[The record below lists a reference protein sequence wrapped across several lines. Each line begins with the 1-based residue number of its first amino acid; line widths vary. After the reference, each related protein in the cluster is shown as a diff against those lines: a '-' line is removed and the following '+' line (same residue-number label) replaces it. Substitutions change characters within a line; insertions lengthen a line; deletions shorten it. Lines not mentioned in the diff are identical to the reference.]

1 MWEPVAATGVIELMS
16 SASVNTVSA
25 APAVVGKTRRTP
37 IRTCVACRTSGG
49 KRGLLRVVRLGA
61 GESAGDVVLDPTGKK
76 SGRGAY
82 VCPTTDC
89 IGLALKQKKLERSLK
104 TPIAETVADALR
116 AAVEETATAERKA
129 SIPSAEESRS

>member
-1 MWEPVAATGVIELMS
+1 MS
-16 SASVNTVSA
+16 SASVKP
-25 APAVVGKTRRTP
+25 APEAVIGAGKTRRTP

-61 GESAGDVVLDPTGKK
+61 GDNAGEVMLDLTSKK

-82 VCPTTDC
+82 VCPTMAC

-104 TPIAETVADALR
+104 TPMTEAVSEALL
-116 AAVEETATAERKA
+116 AAAQEA
-129 SIPSAEESRS
+129 SIDSAEDKGD

>member
-1 MWEPVAATGVIELMS
+1 MS
-16 SASVNTVSA
+16 SASVNTILPAPVSA
-25 APAVVGKTRRTP
+25 GKTRRTP

-61 GESAGDVVLDPTGKK
+61 GENAGDVVLDPTGKK

-82 VCPTTDC
+82 VCPTDEC

-116 AAVEETATAERKA
+116 TAVMETTAAARKA
-129 SIPSAEESRS
+129 PVPSAEESRS